1 MEVQTELT
9 WSNGSKPVMFSS
21 VIKKPNT
28 GNQLSQSATISVQT
42 DNMNSSINSSPSPS
56 NKKPEKNPNNKEN
69 VEKKSVSKDGVKK
82 LVLKTFNSRPP
93 KGSEDLV
100 TQNRFH
106 TLSES
111 EDNDVELPSPN
122 SNRGGGNRRNG
133 FRSPVKP
140 P

>member
-9 WSNGSKPVMFSS
+9 WINGSKPVMFSS

-42 DNMNSSINSSPSPS
+42 DNIINSSINSNPS

-106 TLSES
+106 ALSES

-133 FRSPVKP
+133 SRTPVKP